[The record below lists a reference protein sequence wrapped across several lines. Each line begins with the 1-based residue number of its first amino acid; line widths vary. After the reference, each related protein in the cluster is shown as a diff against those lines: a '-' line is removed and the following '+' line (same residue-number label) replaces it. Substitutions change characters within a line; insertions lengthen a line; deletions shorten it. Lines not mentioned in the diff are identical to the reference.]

1 MSRSA
6 IRLLLPFA
14 LSVLLV
20 ACGGE
25 EEVAETPESSANT
38 VADSAPKAPPPPQLA
53 AVKTPY
59 ERALRALTSGGSVRF
74 EAEITLPDGSQQ
86 FATGASESQD
96 YAFGLRTLPKPGEA
110 DGNWLLHGGRYFRE
124 SPSGYDVAGQAAT
137 AVALLVE
144 ALTALP
150 QDEATLVVDA
160 SPAAGECRTRS
171 VDLAQ
176 RPHLLTRFRK
186 LDACVDEA
194 NAHLLRIDAELQTGE
209 KLLARLSAHGQ
220 PVQIPKV
227 SVPDWSQEFPR
238 R

>member
-1 MSRSA
+1 MSR
-6 IRLLLPFA
+6 ILFRMLLPIA
-14 LSVLLV
+14 LGSALV
-20 ACGGE
+20 ACGDE
-25 EEVAETPESSANT
+25 AEVDEATPPA
-38 VADSAPKAPPPPQLA
+38 VAADATPKAPPPPQLA
-53 AVKTPY
+53 AVKTPW

-74 EAEITLPDGSQQ
+74 ESETTLPDGSQQ
-86 FATGASESQD
+86 FATGASEAQN
-96 YAFGLRTLPKPGEA
+96 YTFGLRTLPQPSDA
-110 DGNWLLHGGRYFRE
+110 DGNWVLHGGRYFRE
-124 SPSGYDVAGQAAT
+124 SPTGYDVAGQSPP

-150 QDEATLVVDA
+150 QDEATLKADA
-160 SPAAGECRTRS
+160 GAASGECRMRS

-176 RPHLLTRFRK
+176 RPHLLTRFRQ

-194 NAHLLRIDAELQTGE
+194 NAQLLRVEAQLQSGE

-227 SVPDWSQEFPR
+227 SVPDWSQEYPR